1 MSVIGINQYVLE
13 DFDKEYYDFFIS
25 IFENYKNHGKPK
37 DYIIGT
43 IWGLTFCINRE
54 IQYEDGSVDYFVFVK
69 DAADGEYLGA
79 SYIGPN
85 DIRYDD
91 GNIYLRETWEGLPG
105 ALERLFSEFPGEEPQ
120 GFYYMT
126 SNEWDEAGITND
138 EEGRF
143 FKRRC
148 VIDTIEH
155 TPDPDLIAKVIPE
168 DFVSLPLEEQEAI
181 CKQYDIAYSVTLIL
195 SFNWYWELNRVSLE

>member
-1 MSVIGINQYVLE
+1 MSVIGINRYVLE
-13 DFDKEYYDFFIS
+13 DYDQESYDFFIS
-25 IFENYKNHGKPK
+25 IFENYRNHGKPK
-37 DYIIGT
+37 DYTIGT
-43 IWGLTFCINRE
+43 IWGLTFCIDRE

-69 DAADGEYLGA
+69 DEDGEYLGA

-91 GNIYLRETWEGLPG
+91 GNIYLSETWEGLPG
-105 ALERLFSEFPGEEPQ
+105 ALEMLCSRFPGEEPR

-126 SNEWDEAGITND
+126 SNEWDEAGTTND
-138 EEGRF
+138 DEGRF

-168 DFVSLPLEEQEAI
+168 DFASLALEEQEAI
-181 CKQYDIAYSVTLIL
+181 CKQYDIAYSVTQIL
-195 SFNWYWELNRVSLE
+195 SFNWYWEFNRVSLE